1 MDYQMV
7 GLYVVF
13 NVSRH
18 IQGKNRMEKKIQKEK
33 QIIPVGIIFV
43 SRRVSS

>member
-1 MDYQMV
+1 MWSSMSQDT
-7 GLYVVF
+7 
-13 NVSRH
+13 S
-18 IQGKNRMEKKIQKEK
+18 KEKTEWKKKIQKEK